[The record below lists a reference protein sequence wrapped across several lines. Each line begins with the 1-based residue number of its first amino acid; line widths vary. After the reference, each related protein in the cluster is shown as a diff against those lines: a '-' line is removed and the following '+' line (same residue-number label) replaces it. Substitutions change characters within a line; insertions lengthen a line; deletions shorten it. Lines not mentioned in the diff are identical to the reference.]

1 MNASIIIIAAAAFAL
16 AGCDAAGP
24 GSEDQL
30 SDEAAAPANMSQ
42 PADSI
47 RPVDTAVVAVANA
60 EPFGQYLVD
69 GQGRALYVLEV
80 GEEQADATAAAGRCT
95 DACLGEWPAMFSR
108 GTPGAGDGV
117 DGGRLGTV
125 ERDGGAQ
132 VTYAG
137 WPLYYYAAD
146 RQPGQV
152 SGQHVSDRWGKWY
165 LLSPAGEVIEAG
177 GEANQRAVTTGSD
190 N

>member
-1 MNASIIIIAAAAFAL
+1 MNRSILIIAAAAFAL

-24 GSEDQL
+24 GREDQP
-30 SDEAAAPANMSQ
+30 SNEAAASASESQ
-42 PADSI
+42 PAYSI

-60 EPFGQYLVD
+60 APYGQYLVD

-80 GEEQADATAAAGRCT
+80 SEQQGDPTAAAQRCT

-108 GTPGAGDGV
+108 GAPGAGDGV

-137 WPLYYYAAD
+137 WPLYYYVAD

-152 SGQHVSDRWGKWY
+152 SGHHVSDRWGEWY

>member
-1 MNASIIIIAAAAFAL
+1 MKLPTIIIAAATFAL

-24 GSEDQL
+24 GREDQP
-30 SDEAAAPANMSQ
+30 SNEAAAPANLSQ

-60 EPFGQYLVD
+60 EPYGQYLVD

-80 GEEQADATAAAGRCT
+80 SEEQADATAAAQRCI
-95 DACLGEWPAMFSR
+95 DACLGEWPAMNSQ
-108 GTPGAGDGV
+108 GTPEAGDGV

-152 SGQHVSDRWGKWY
+152 SGQQVSDRWGEWY

-177 GEANQRAVTTGSD
+177 GEANQRAVTTGGED
-190 N
+190 